1 MTTFA
6 IHQKGFVYTDDA
18 VEPAEEIRGSIV
30 ATYDSLEKARAA
42 KYEAD
47 LQRLQNLA
55 GKNVVDFFFYSKSFD
70 IIYQQLCD
78 YYEAE
83 YGQTLSDKYRV
94 SFPKNVSRQQA
105 ERLLQILGVSFHDV
119 VEYTA

>member
-6 IHQKGFVYTDDA
+6 IHQKGFVYTDEP
-18 VEPAEEIRGSIV
+18 VEPAEEVRGSIV
-30 ATYDSLEKARAA
+30 ATFDSLEKARAA

-47 LQRLQNLA
+47 LQKLQNFTGVNL
-55 GKNVVDFFFYSKSFD
+55 VDFFFYSKSFD
-70 IIYQQLCD
+70 TIYQQLAD
-78 YYEAE
+78 YYKVE

-94 SFPKNVSRQQA
+94 SFPKDISRGQA
-105 ERLLQILGVSFHDV
+105 ERLLQILNVSFHDV